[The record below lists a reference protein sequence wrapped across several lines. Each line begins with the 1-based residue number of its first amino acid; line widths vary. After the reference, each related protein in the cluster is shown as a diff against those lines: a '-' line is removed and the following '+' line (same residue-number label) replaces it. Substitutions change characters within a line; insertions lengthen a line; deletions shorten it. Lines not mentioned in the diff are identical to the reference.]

1 MALNTG
7 GFRLNVMPVAP
18 TGIENLGKFNVAQV
32 LEASRMGAENVEA
45 AFNTPFRVQQ
55 EIAKTKTAQAN
66 QRITET
72 KAATLPEETAVDIE
86 GKREATKSKILA
98 NQLSAATLEADTR
111 LAKTRSDI
119 LDLEKAYRT
128 ETDPTRAAQ
137 LRSQADSLASIAET
151 QKLQLEAAKQNQLFQ
166 LAASNQAEEAKL
178 TADTLPLRRKI
189 LQEFEAGG
197 GAREVAPG
205 ITERIGLS
213 GATTPT
219 ARLLASKPQ
228 TVPVYMGTDDKG
240 NALLQNYTVDPTTGN
255 PMSAIGAK
263 IAVRELPSGVIG
275 AEGYKAPTKV
285 SQLQKAL
292 DTRMIKSLETLPT
305 DVANYENSKTQINKA
320 LDKLKESWGATSG
333 PVAGMIPD
341 KWVRSR
347 ADAMNAVQTAI
358 QSQLRA
364 IYGAQF
370 TKEEGERFFKTAFD
384 PYASEKENI
393 DRLIKLQ
400 AAFDRAINAKKE
412 MSAWIEAGHD
422 TFQGFPSSK
431 LIPQGDVTAETVA
444 ANLASL
450 STPDTKQS
458 YDAAVT
464 ATGTPG
470 PIGDTQAAAAPAV
483 TPAKKTSGRFTIED
497 FLYEDNFYLTKKD
510 AKAWAEAIE

>member
-7 GFRLNVMPVAP
+7 GFTLGVMPTAP
-18 TGIENLGKFNVAQV
+18 TGVEKLGAFNVGQV
-32 LEASRMGAENVEA
+32 LEASRLGADNVEA

-55 EIAKTKTAQAN
+55 EIAKTQTAKAQSDIA
-66 QRITET
+66 
-72 KAATLPEETAVDIE
+72 KAAAANAPALLEAQLA
-86 GKREATKSKILA
+86 GQRESVKSNILA
-98 NQLSAATLEADTR
+98 NQLSSNTLSAKTKLTQTKADLSAAELAFANETNPIKKQVLQAHLDALRTKADT
-111 LAKTRSDI
+111 AKAEYAAALSSD
-119 LDLEKAYRT
+119 LF
-128 ETDPTRAAQ
+128 AAQ
-137 LRSQADSLASIAET
+137 AGVKAGMARAG
-151 QKLQLEAAKQNQLFQ
+151 AKALSGFSENG
-166 LAASNQAEEAKL
+166 
-178 TADTLPLRRKI
+178 T
-189 LQEFEAGG
+189 
-197 GAREVAPG
+197 REIAPG
-205 ITERIGLS
+205 LIQTLTPTAE
-213 GATTPT
+213 GATVTTTTTPT

-255 PMSAIGAK
+255 PMTAIGAK

-285 SQLQKAL
+285 SQIQKVL
-292 DTRMIKSLETLPT
+292 DTRMIKSLENLPI
-305 DVANYENSKTQINKA
+305 DVANYENSKIQITKA

-341 KWVRSR
+341 TIIRSR
-347 ADAMNAVQTAI
+347 ADAMNAAQTAI

-370 TKEEGERFFKTAFD
+370 TAKEGERFFKTVFD
-384 PYASEKENI
+384 PYATEKENI
-393 DRLIKLQ
+393 DRLNKLQ
-400 AAFDRAINAKKE
+400 ASLDRAINAKME
-412 MSAWIEAGHD
+412 MSAWLDKHD

-431 LIPQGDVTAETVA
+431 LILQGDVTAETVA
-444 ANLASL
+444 ANLSSL

-483 TPAKKTSGRFTIED
+483 TPAKKTSGRFTIE
-497 FLYEDNFYLTKKD
+497 
-510 AKAWAEAIE
+510 AIE

>member
-32 LEASRMGAENVEA
+32 LEASRMGAENVEQ
-45 AFNTPFRVQQ
+45 AFNTPFRIAQ
-55 EIAKTKTAQAN
+55 EAAKTKTAQAN

-166 LAASNQAEEAKL
+166 LAAQNQAEEAKL
-178 TADTLPLRRKI
+178 TAETLPLRRKI

-205 ITERIGLS
+205 VTERIGLS
-213 GATTPT
+213 GATSTTVNPLAAAASTPSGGLT
-219 ARLLASKPQ
+219 PVINPVTGLQAIDPNGNPLFQRPEVVGKSLRMSKPFA
-228 TVPVYMGTDDKG
+228 VGASDVEVSED
-240 NALLQNYTVDPTTGN
+240 N
-255 PMSAIGAK
+255 PMFGFKDYVVPFSSDRSARNVETAAFTK
-263 IAVRELPSGVIG
+263 ATSDLSKRIA
-275 AEGYKAPTKV
+275 GYK
-285 SQLQKAL
+285 
-292 DTRMIKSLETLPT
+292 
-305 DVANYENSKTQINKA
+305 
-320 LDKLKESWGATSG
+320 KL
-333 PVAGMIPD
+333 
-341 KWVRSR
+341 R
-347 ADAMNAVQTAI
+347 ADAMKFAELNAQEDTGPI
-358 QSQLRA
+358 QG
-364 IYGAQF
+364 YAQKGTGLIGTSDK
-370 TKEEGERFFKTAFD
+370 TKEMAALEATMNAFSDALKGQGTISDHEREMLRRALPSITKARKSNEAFYE
-384 PYASEKENI
+384 YAKRQAEEAEK
-393 DRLIKLQ
+393 KQ
-400 AAFDRAINAKKE
+400 AFLNSWRRNDMGQLAGAE
-412 MSAWIEAGHD
+412 QAWNEYV
-422 TFQGFPSSK
+422 T
-431 LIPQGDVTAETVA
+431 DVPD
-444 ANLASL
+444 L
-450 STPDTKQS
+450 STPIDTWISNKNTRQS

-483 TPAKKTSGRFTIED
+483 TPAKKTSGRFTIE
-497 FLYEDNFYLTKKD
+497 
-510 AKAWAEAIE
+510 AIE

>member
-32 LEASRMGAENVEA
+32 LEASRMGAENVEQ
-45 AFNTPFRVQQ
+45 AFNTPFRIAQ
-55 EIAKTKTAQAN
+55 EAAKTKTAQAN

-166 LAASNQAEEAKL
+166 LAAQNQAEEAKL
-178 TADTLPLRRKI
+178 TAETLPLRRKI

-197 GAREVAPG
+197 TREIAPG
-205 ITERIGLS
+205 VIQTLTPTAE
-213 GATTPT
+213 GATVTTTTTPT

-305 DVANYENSKTQINKA
+305 DVANYENSKTQITKA
-320 LDKLKESWGATSG
+320 LDILKESWGATSG
-333 PVAGMIPD
+333 LVAGMIPD

-347 ADAMNAVQTAI
+347 ADAMNAVQTAL
-358 QSQLRA
+358 QTQLRA

-370 TKEEGERFFKTAFD
+370 TQKEGERFFKTAFD
-384 PYASEKENI
+384 RFASEKENI
-393 DRLIKLQ
+393 DRLIKIQ
-400 AAFDRAINAKKE
+400 AAFDRIINAKME

-431 LIPQGDVTAETVA
+431 LILPATVDQPVTAETVWQDIS
-444 ANLASL
+444 SL

-464 ATGTPG
+464 ATGTPTPMGAVKTG
-470 PIGDTQAAAAPAV
+470 PTKAARVRQGGV
-483 TPAKKTSGRFTIED
+483 TFVLQPDGVT
-497 FLYEDNFYLTKKD
+497 YLP
-510 AKAWAEAIE
+510 E

>member
-18 TGIENLGKFNVAQV
+18 TGIENLGRFNVGQV

-197 GAREVAPG
+197 GSREVAPG
-205 ITERIGLS
+205 VTERIGLS
-213 GATTPT
+213 GATTTPT

-240 NALLQNYTVDPTTGN
+240 NAVVQNYTVDPSTGE
-255 PMSAIGAK
+255 PRSAIGAK
-263 IAVRELPSGVIG
+263 LTVRDLPAGVVG
-275 AEGYKAPTKV
+275 AEGYKPTTPMGAAERAR
-285 SQLQKAL
+285 QAAL
-292 DTRMIKSLETLPT
+292 GKELAEWQSGESVK
-305 DVANYENSKTQINKA
+305 VANSIDSLRKAADTLSDASWYETGTTGK
-320 LDKLKESWGATSG
+320 
-333 PVAGMIPD
+333 VASSI
-341 KWVRSR
+341 
-347 ADAMNAVQTAI
+347 
-358 QSQLRA
+358 
-364 IYGAQF
+364 
-370 TKEEGERFFKTAFD
+370 
-384 PYASEKENI
+384 
-393 DRLIKLQ
+393 
-400 AAFDRAINAKKE
+400 AKKLGLGANATL
-412 MSAWIEAGHD
+412 SDATIQAL
-422 TFQGFPSSK
+422 S
-431 LIPQGDVTAETVA
+431 LIH
-444 ANLASL
+444 
-450 STPDTKQS
+450 
-458 YDAAVT
+458 
-464 ATGTPG
+464 
-470 PIGDTQAAAAPAV
+470 I
-483 TPAKKTSGRFTIED
+483 
-497 FLYEDNFYLTKKD
+497 
-510 AKAWAEAIE
+510 